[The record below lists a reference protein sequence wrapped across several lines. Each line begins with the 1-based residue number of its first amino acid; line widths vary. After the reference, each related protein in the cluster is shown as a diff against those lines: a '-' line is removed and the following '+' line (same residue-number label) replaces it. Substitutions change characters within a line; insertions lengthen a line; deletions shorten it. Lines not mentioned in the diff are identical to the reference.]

1 VQSTFRTERIF
12 ILTAL
17 LFVGLGLT
25 LAVSRGALITGEEQ
39 GAVLVWFMAAVLVF
53 MAGAGSRWLRRGAS
67 VAEVAAMPDVRLPVL
82 PLPLDAIVPAALA
95 AGFVLFLQF
104 FESGVAQALIV
115 ALGGLSFAALFW
127 AQAHAVDTRDNYFGL
142 AQSLLNLASY
152 LTAFL
157 FFSVVYGLK
166 VRALLSATAV
176 GVVAA
181 LLLYEMLARDAAW
194 HRAMNLP
201 VESRRRTLLVLS
213 LVSGLVL
220 AEAMW
225 GLNYW
230 AALTS
235 LVGGAFLL
243 VVFYVTSGLTLHYV
257 DHNLTR
263 AVVLE
268 FAGVGALGV
277 LAVFVSAFI
286 T

>member
-1 VQSTFRTERIF
+1 MLTYRTERIF

-25 LAVSRGALITGEEQ
+25 LAVSRGTLLGEPGQEAL
-39 GAVLVWFMAAVLVF
+39 LLWFMAAMLVF
-53 MAGAGSRWLRRGAS
+53 MAGAGSRWLRRG
-67 VAEVAAMPDVRLPVL
+67 VVIEPQTAMPDARLPIL
-82 PLPLDAIVPAALA
+82 PLPLDVVAPGALA
-95 AGFVLFLQF
+95 AGFVLFLQS

-127 AQAHAVDTRDNYFGL
+127 AQAHALDTRDRYFGL
-142 AQSLLNLASY
+142 AQSLLNLISY

-166 VRALLSATAV
+166 VRAIFSASAV

-181 LLLYEMLARDAAW
+181 LLIYEMLARDASW
-194 HRAMNLP
+194 HAVMKLP
-201 VESRRRTLLVLS
+201 VEGRRTTLLVLS
-213 LVSGLVL
+213 LASGLVL
-220 AEAMW
+220 AEVMW

-230 AALTS
+230 AALTT

-243 VVFYVTSGLTLHYV
+243 VIFYVSSGLTLHYV
-257 DHNLTR
+257 DHTLTR
-263 AVVLE
+263 SVVWE

-277 LAVFVSAFI
+277 VAVFASAFL